1 MIIFTCRI
9 TWSVQI
15 SWRKMYIIL
24 KYRSSKTL
32 NIQIIIILGKLFWY
46 ILLWLFLRL
55 TVQIRIE
62 CIPDFFSIRWNS
74 PLFHICCSNILVEKQ
89 VLFFLVRCMIFV
101 FVAIIRVFFV
111 FKNFENYNT
120 SKLFEMNQINN
131 VVFSDIIYE
140 FTWITLIEFCL
151 TPKQYC
157 KNVCKYYMYNIESNW
172 WNMLY
177 QSFRFSIFVCRHIFY
192 SHSSVNIWN
201 FNFSEKTKAILMCD
215 NYC

>member
-62 CIPDFFSIRWNS
+62 WIPDFFSIRWNS

-101 FVAIIRVFFV
+101 FVAIIRGFYV

-157 KNVCKYYMYNIESNW
+157 KNVCSTTCIILNLIDEICSINHSGFQF
-172 WNMLY
+172 L
-177 QSFRFSIFVCRHIFY
+177 FVVIFSILIHLLTFG
-192 SHSSVNIWN
+192 
-201 FNFSEKTKAILMCD
+201 ILTSLKRPRQF
-215 NYC
+215 